1 MIGGRIGDRIIAIV
15 VVLLSLSALG
25 ALAFVVYS
33 TPGAV
38 SGDREPRVRT
48 AARPAGEPMLI
59 TIEPGESARS
69 IGKALQEQG
78 IIESAKHFELM
89 VGLTGVQDS
98 LEAGEYEFEPVVP
111 VVEAVHRIAE
121 GRTAARRVVIQEG
134 LRSEE
139 IGDIMQAA
147 GICGKQDF
155 LVALQKSRYSQPF
168 LAQVSSDSLEGFLF
182 PAVYDFR
189 RNTPPEEVV
198 SRLLDGFQAN
208 VADEI
213 QLEGQPFTL
222 EEVVSL
228 AAIVE
233 REATVVSERPIIAS
247 VFENRLRSGIALQ
260 ADPTVQ
266 FAAAADPASVS
277 EFGYW
282 KRELTVDDLA
292 LDSPYNTYMYP
303 GLPPGPIANPG
314 LDSIQSVIRPA
325 QTEFLYFVAKGDG
338 AHAFAETLDEH
349 LANIER
355 YQ

>member
-1 MIGGRIGDRIIAIV
+1 VIGIRIAACVACLISLG
-15 VVLLSLSALG
+15 VLA
-25 ALAFVVYS
+25 ALALFVYA
-33 TPGAV
+33 TPGAISSDGPPPV
-38 SGDREPRVRT
+38 RNAAPLAGDPI
-48 AARPAGEPMLI
+48 LI
-59 TIEPGESARS
+59 TIEQGESAKS
-69 IGKALQEQG
+69 IGRALQEQG

-89 VGLTGVQDS
+89 VGLTGVQES
-98 LEAGEYEFEPVVP
+98 LEAGEYEFDSGIP

-139 IGDIMQAA
+139 IGDILQAA
-147 GICGKQDF
+147 GVCGKQDF
-155 LVALQKSRYSQPF
+155 LFALQKSRYSQPF

-198 SRLLDGFQAN
+198 GRLLDAFQLN
-208 VADEI
+208 VADKI

-233 REATVVSERPIIAS
+233 REATEVSERPIIAS

-266 FAAAADPASVS
+266 FAVAADPASVAR
-277 EFGYW
+277 FGYW

-292 LDSPYNTYMYP
+292 LDSPYNTYVYP

-314 LDSIQSVIRPA
+314 LDTIQSVIRPA
-325 QTEFLYFVAKGDG
+325 QTEYLYFVAKGDG
-338 AHAFAETLDEH
+338 AHAFAETLEEH